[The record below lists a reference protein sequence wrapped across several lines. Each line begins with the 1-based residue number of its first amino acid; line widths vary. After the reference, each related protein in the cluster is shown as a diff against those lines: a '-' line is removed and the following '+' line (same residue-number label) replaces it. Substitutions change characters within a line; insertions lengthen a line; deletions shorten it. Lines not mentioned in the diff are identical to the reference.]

1 LPAFRSADRV
11 HPGTETPIA
20 LVAVP
25 EKSSGSPL
33 ASNL

>member
-1 LPAFRSADRV
+1 LPPFRPTDPV